1 MDNKNINNIT
11 LYLNNNKQIMLD
23 KKYLDNFFISNI
35 DADGNEIAYNNDK
48 NGNLVGNFLTL
59 KVHNLFNSTDEFVDS
74 ISNHYIEKIEINLF
88 NNSQK
93 TIFFNEKKVIEKGKR
108 KNINKEIL
116 VYKNCVCILIS
127 KYKMKYIKSFF
138 V

>member
-35 DADGNEIAYNNDK
+35 DANGNEIAYDK
-48 NGNLVGNFLTL
+48 DKSGNLVGNFLTL
-59 KVHNLFNSTDEFVDS
+59 KVHNLFNSTEEFVDS

-88 NNSQK
+88 NSSQK
-93 TIFFNEKKVIEKGKR
+93 TIFLREKKVIEKGKKKNMR
-108 KNINKEIL
+108 KTFL
-116 VYKNCVCILIS
+116 
-127 KYKMKYIKSFF
+127 
-138 V
+138 

>member
-1 MDNKNINNIT
+1 MDNKNINNIK

-23 KKYLDNFFISNI
+23 KKHFDNFFISNI
-35 DADGNEIAYNNDK
+35 DADGNEIAYDNDK
-48 NGNLVGNFLTL
+48 NGNLVGNFFTL
-59 KVHNLFNSTDEFVDS
+59 KVYNFLNDIDEFIDTLT
-74 ISNHYIEKIEINLF
+74 NHYIEKIEINLF
-88 NNSQK
+88 NNDQK
-93 TIFFNEKKVIEKGKR
+93 AIFFNEKKVIENGKR
-108 KNINKEIL
+108 KNKNKEIL